1 MSHVK
6 TQIRQA
12 FIDLLMNNTVAGANV
27 LDRRKL
33 PINILPVIGVYSTS
47 ETIDKTEGQQSS
59 LQFRTITVLVRA
71 QIRYTN
77 ELEDEIDSLQS
88 TIETLIFADRFLGN
102 LAYANELTEVNSTID
117 DSGEI
122 EIGILQMTFEVRVLT
137 DEGYPEICLNW

>member
-6 TQIRQA
+6 TQVRQA
-12 FIDLLMNNTVAGANV
+12 FIDLLMNNTVAGSNV

-33 PINILPVIGVYSTS
+33 PINILPVIGIYSAS
-47 ETIDKTEGQQSS
+47 EMIDKNEGQQSS

-71 QIRYTN
+71 QIHYTN

-88 TIETLIFADRFLGN
+88 TIETLVFADKFLGN
-102 LAYANELTEVNSTID
+102 LAYANELTEVSSTID

-122 EIGILQMTFEVRVLT
+122 EIGILQMTFEVQVLT
-137 DEGYPEICLNW
+137 DEGYPEICLN

>member
-12 FIDLLMNNTVAGANV
+12 FIGLLLNNTVAGANV

-33 PINILPVIGVYSTS
+33 PINTLPIIGVYSNN
-47 ETIDKTEGQQSS
+47 EIIRQDEGLQSGV
-59 LQFRTITVLVRA
+59 QFRTVNVIVRA

-88 TIETLIFADRFLGN
+88 TIETLIFADPFLGN
-102 LAYANELTEVNSTID
+102 LVYANELVNIESGID

-122 EIGILQMTFEVRVLT
+122 EIGILQMTFAVQVLT
-137 DEGYPEICLNW
+137 DEGQPTTALH

>member
-1 MSHVK
+1 MSHAK

-33 PINILPVIGVYSTS
+33 PINILPVIGVYSAS
-47 ETIDKTEGQQSS
+47 EMIDKTEGQQSS

-77 ELEDEIDSLQS
+77 ELEDEIDALQS
-88 TIETLIFADRFLGN
+88 TIETLILADKFLGN
-102 LAYANELTEVNSTID
+102 LAYANELTEVNSDID
-117 DSGEI
+117 SSGEI
-122 EIGILQMTFEVRVLT
+122 EIGILQMTFEVQVLT
-137 DEGYPEICLNW
+137 DEGFPEMCLN